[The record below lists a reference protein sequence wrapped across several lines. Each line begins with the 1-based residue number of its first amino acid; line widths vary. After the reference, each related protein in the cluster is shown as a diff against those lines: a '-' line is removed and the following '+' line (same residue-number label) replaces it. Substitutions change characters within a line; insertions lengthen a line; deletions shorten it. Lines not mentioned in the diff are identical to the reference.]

1 MEKIILTT
9 ESGSDVPQAMAD
21 ELGIRIAPMHVI
33 LGDESYPDRT
43 IPVADVFAFFKR
55 TKKMPTTSAVNPE
68 EYAAFFLKL
77 REENP
82 EAEIIH
88 IAYSSKASCTYQNAK
103 IALDELKDASIR
115 LIDSETVSSGI
126 ALLLWKSAQVIQEAQ
141 SADQAVELIRAAAA
155 ERVELIRELI
165 RRERVSFLPDTL
177 EYLRAGGRVSNAA
190 YLGTS
195 LLRLKVLINMVD
207 GRLVASKKYRG
218 DMEKVS
224 FQYLEDFVKNLGTNR
239 DAIILFYAEGFS
251 LPLLERLK
259 DRCRQMGF
267 EQVLSTDIGCVI
279 SCHGGPGV
287 MGLAAFADE
296 A

>member
-33 LGDESYPDRT
+33 LGDKSYPDRT
-43 IPVADVFAFFKR
+43 IPVSECFDFYKR
-55 TKKMPTTSAVNPE
+55 TRKMPTTSAVNPQ
-68 EYAAFFLKL
+68 EYATFFLNL
-77 REENP
+77 RNENP
-82 EAEIIH
+82 DADIVH
-88 IAYSSKASCTYQNAK
+88 IAYSSKASSTYQHAK
-103 IALDELKDASIR
+103 IALDDLKDRHIY

-126 ALLLWKSAQVIQEAQ
+126 ALLLWKSAQVIRDAVDG
-141 SADQAVELIRAAAA
+141 AQAVEMIRG
-155 ERVELIRELI
+155 LI

-207 GRLVASKKYRG
+207 GQLVASKKYRG
-218 DMEKVS
+218 DMDKVS
-224 FQYLEDFVKNLGTNR
+224 FQYLEDFVDTHKPDR
-239 DAIILFYAEGFS
+239 EAIILFYAHGFS
-251 LPLLERLK
+251 MPLLERLK
-259 DRCRQMGF
+259 ERCVRMGF
-267 EQVLSTDIGCVI
+267 EKIFTNEIGCVI

-287 MGLAAFADE
+287 MGLAAFVGE
-296 A
+296 S

>member
-1 MEKIILTT
+1 M
-9 ESGSDVPQAMAD
+9 
-21 ELGIRIAPMHVI
+21 
-33 LGDESYPDRT
+33 
-43 IPVADVFAFFKR
+43 
-55 TKKMPTTSAVNPE
+55 
-68 EYAAFFLKL
+68 
-77 REENP
+77 
-82 EAEIIH
+82 
-88 IAYSSKASCTYQNAK
+88 
-103 IALDELKDASIR
+103 
-115 LIDSETVSSGI
+115 SSGI
-126 ALLLWKSAQVIQEAQ
+126 ALLLWKSAQVIEGAQ
-141 SADQAVELIRAAAA
+141 SADQAEELIRG
-155 ERVELIRELI
+155 LI

-224 FQYLEDFVKNLGTNR
+224 FQYLEDFVKNLGGNR

-287 MGLAAFADE
+287 MGAGRVCGRGVGNGRVDRRSRGLWTLLFIRLEPGVPQKRLDE
-296 A
+296 AVFRRRQPAAGLGGTAADLIRLGVGATAVAGACGFVPGRIDSHAVLCPAL

>member
-33 LGDESYPDRT
+33 LGSESYPDRS

-55 TKKMPTTSAVNPE
+55 TKQMPTTSAVNPQ
-68 EYAAFFLKL
+68 EYAVFFLKL

-82 EAEIIH
+82 DAEIIH

-103 IALDELKDASIR
+103 IALDDLKDRRIR

-126 ALLLWKSAQVIQEAQ
+126 ALLLWKSTQVIKSAR
-141 SADQAVELIRAAAA
+141 SADQAEEMIRG
-155 ERVELIRELI
+155 LI

-207 GRLVASKKYRG
+207 GKLVASKKYRG

-224 FQYLEDFVKNLGTNR
+224 FQYLEDFVKTHSPSR
-239 DAIILFYAEGFS
+239 EAIFLFYAEGFS
-251 LPLLERLK
+251 MSLLERLQN
-259 DRCRQMGF
+259 RCRQMGF
-267 EQVLSTDIGCVI
+267 EQVLTADIGCVI

-287 MGLAAFADE
+287 MGLAAFAGE

>member
-1 MEKIILTT
+1 MERFILTT
-9 ESGSDVPQAMAD
+9 ESGSDVPQAMAE
-21 ELGIRIAPMHVI
+21 ELGIRIAPMHVV
-33 LGDESYPDRT
+33 LGEESYPDRS
-43 IPVADVFAFFKR
+43 IPVADVFAFFNR
-55 TKKMPTTSAVNPE
+55 TKQMPTTSAVNPE
-68 EYAAFFLKL
+68 EYTAFFQKL

-82 EAEIIH
+82 QSEIIH

-103 IALDELKDASIR
+103 IALDELQDGRIR

-126 ALLLWKSAQVIQEAQ
+126 ALLLWKSARVIREAE
-141 SADQAVELIRAAAA
+141 SADRAEELIRG
-155 ERVELIRELI
+155 LI
-165 RRERVSFLPDTL
+165 RREKVSFLPDTL

-218 DMEKVS
+218 DTEKVS
-224 FQYLEDFVKNLGTNR
+224 FQYLEDFVKGLGPSR
-239 DAIILFYAEGFS
+239 EEIIVFYAEGFS
-251 LPLLERLK
+251 VALLERLK

-267 EQVLSTDIGCVI
+267 KQVFSTDIGCVI

>member
-33 LGDESYPDRT
+33 LGSESYPDRS

-55 TKKMPTTSAVNPE
+55 TKQMPTTSAVNPQ
-68 EYAAFFLKL
+68 EYAVFFLKL

-82 EAEIIH
+82 DAEIIH

-103 IALDELKDASIR
+103 IALDDLKDRRIR

-126 ALLLWKSAQVIQEAQ
+126 ALLLWKSAQVIKSAR
-141 SADQAVELIRAAAA
+141 SADQAEEMIRG
-155 ERVELIRELI
+155 LI

-207 GRLVASKKYRG
+207 GKLVASKKYRG

-224 FQYLEDFVKNLGTNR
+224 FQYLEDFVKTHSPSR
-239 DAIILFYAEGFS
+239 EAIFLFYAEGFS
-251 LPLLERLK
+251 MALLERLQN
-259 DRCRQMGF
+259 RCRQMGF
-267 EQVLSTDIGCVI
+267 EQVLTADIGCVI

-287 MGLAAFADE
+287 MGLAAFAGE

>member
-1 MEKIILTT
+1 M
-9 ESGSDVPQAMAD
+9 
-21 ELGIRIAPMHVI
+21 
-33 LGDESYPDRT
+33 
-43 IPVADVFAFFKR
+43 
-55 TKKMPTTSAVNPE
+55 
-68 EYAAFFLKL
+68 
-77 REENP
+77 
-82 EAEIIH
+82 
-88 IAYSSKASCTYQNAK
+88 
-103 IALDELKDASIR
+103 
-115 LIDSETVSSGI
+115 
-126 ALLLWKSAQVIQEAQ
+126 
-141 SADQAVELIRAAAA
+141 ELIRG
-155 ERVELIRELI
+155 LI

-251 LPLLERLK
+251 LSLLERLK

>member
-1 MEKIILTT
+1 MERFILTT
-9 ESGSDVPQAMAD
+9 ESGSDVPQAMAE
-21 ELGIRIAPMHVI
+21 ELGIRIAPMHVV
-33 LGDESYPDRT
+33 LGEESYPDRS

-55 TKKMPTTSAVNPE
+55 TKQMPTTSAVNPE
-68 EYAAFFLKL
+68 EYTAFFQKL

-82 EAEIIH
+82 QSEIIH

-103 IALDELKDASIR
+103 IALDELQDGRIR

-126 ALLLWKSAQVIQEAQ
+126 ALLLWKSARVIREAE
-141 SADQAVELIRAAAA
+141 SADRAEELIRA
-155 ERVELIRELI
+155 LI
-165 RRERVSFLPDTL
+165 RREKVSFLPDTL

-218 DMEKVS
+218 DTEKVS
-224 FQYLEDFVKNLGTNR
+224 FQYLEDFVKGLGPSR
-239 DAIILFYAEGFS
+239 EEIIVFYAEGFS
-251 LPLLERLK
+251 VALLERLK

-267 EQVLSTDIGCVI
+267 KQVFSTDIGCVI

>member
-1 MEKIILTT
+1 MERFILTT
-9 ESGSDVPQAMAD
+9 ESGSDVPQAMAE
-21 ELGIRIAPMHVI
+21 ELGIRIAPMHVV
-33 LGDESYPDRT
+33 LGEESYPDRS

-55 TKKMPTTSAVNPE
+55 TKQMPTTSAVNPE
-68 EYAAFFLKL
+68 EYTAFFQKL

-82 EAEIIH
+82 QSEIIH

-103 IALDELKDASIR
+103 IALDELQDGRIR

-126 ALLLWKSAQVIQEAQ
+126 ALLLWKSARVIREAE
-141 SADQAVELIRAAAA
+141 SADRAEELIRG
-155 ERVELIRELI
+155 LI
-165 RRERVSFLPDTL
+165 RREKVSFLPDTL

-218 DMEKVS
+218 DTEKVS
-224 FQYLEDFVKNLGTNR
+224 FQYLEDFVKGLGPSR
-239 DAIILFYAEGFS
+239 EEIIVFYAEGFS
-251 LPLLERLK
+251 VALLERLK

-267 EQVLSTDIGCVI
+267 KQVFSTDIGCVI

>member
-33 LGDESYPDRT
+33 LGSESYPDRS

-55 TKKMPTTSAVNPE
+55 TKQMPTTSAVNPQ
-68 EYAAFFLKL
+68 EYAVFFLKL

-82 EAEIIH
+82 DAEIIH

-103 IALDELKDASIR
+103 IALDDLKDRRIR

-126 ALLLWKSAQVIQEAQ
+126 ALLLWKSAQVIKSAR
-141 SADQAVELIRAAAA
+141 SADQAEEMIRG
-155 ERVELIRELI
+155 LI

-207 GRLVASKKYRG
+207 GKLVASKKYRG

-224 FQYLEDFVKNLGTNR
+224 FQYLEDFVKTHSPSR
-239 DAIILFYAEGFS
+239 EAIFLFYAEGFS
-251 LPLLERLK
+251 MSLLERLQN
-259 DRCRQMGF
+259 RCRQMGF
-267 EQVLSTDIGCVI
+267 EQVLTADIGCVI

-287 MGLAAFADE
+287 MGLAAFAGE

>member
-33 LGDESYPDRT
+33 LGSESYPDRS

-55 TKKMPTTSAVNPE
+55 TKQMPTTSAVNPQ
-68 EYAAFFLKL
+68 EYAVFFLKL

-82 EAEIIH
+82 DAEIIH

-103 IALDELKDASIR
+103 IALDDLKDRRIR

-126 ALLLWKSAQVIQEAQ
+126 ALLLWKSAQVIKSAR
-141 SADQAVELIRAAAA
+141 SADQAEEMIRG
-155 ERVELIRELI
+155 LI

-207 GRLVASKKYRG
+207 GKLVASKKYRG

-224 FQYLEDFVKNLGTNR
+224 FQYLEGFVKTHSPSR
-239 DAIILFYAEGFS
+239 EAIFLFYAEGFS
-251 LPLLERLK
+251 MALLERLQN
-259 DRCRQMGF
+259 RCRQMGF
-267 EQVLSTDIGCVI
+267 EQVLTADIGCVI

-287 MGLAAFADE
+287 MGLAAFAGE

>member
-21 ELGIRIAPMHVI
+21 ELEIRIAPMHVI
-33 LGDESYPDRT
+33 LGSESYPDRS

-55 TKKMPTTSAVNPE
+55 TKQMPTTSAVNPQ
-68 EYAAFFLKL
+68 EYAVFFLKL

-82 EAEIIH
+82 DAEIIH

-103 IALDELKDASIR
+103 IALDDLKDRRIR

-126 ALLLWKSAQVIQEAQ
+126 ALLLWKSAQVIKSAR
-141 SADQAVELIRAAAA
+141 SADQAEEMIRG
-155 ERVELIRELI
+155 LI

-207 GRLVASKKYRG
+207 GKLVASKKYRG

-224 FQYLEDFVKNLGTNR
+224 FQYLEDFVKTHSPSR
-239 DAIILFYAEGFS
+239 EAIFLFYAEGFS
-251 LPLLERLK
+251 MSLLERLQN
-259 DRCRQMGF
+259 RCRQMGF
-267 EQVLSTDIGCVI
+267 EQVLTADIGCVI

-287 MGLAAFADE
+287 MGLAAFAGE

>member
-43 IPVADVFAFFKR
+43 IPVAEVFDFFKR

-68 EYAAFFLKL
+68 EYTAFFLKL

-103 IALDELKDASIR
+103 IALDELRDARIR

-126 ALLLWKSAQVIQEAQ
+126 ALLLWKSAQVIEGAQ
-141 SADQAVELIRAAAA
+141 SADQAEELIRG
-155 ERVELIRELI
+155 LI

-224 FQYLEDFVKNLGTNR
+224 FQYLEDFVKNLGGNR